1 MWGNKLDSALTS
13 CSHYD
18 PSAFSMTQEYK
29 IKIMLCCIFY
39 NFSKLNILVDEV
51 RYTKI
56 KGGNAS
62 EEGTTLLPIGRLID
76 F

>member
-1 MWGNKLDSALTS
+1 
-13 CSHYD
+13 
-18 PSAFSMTQEYK
+18 MTQEYK